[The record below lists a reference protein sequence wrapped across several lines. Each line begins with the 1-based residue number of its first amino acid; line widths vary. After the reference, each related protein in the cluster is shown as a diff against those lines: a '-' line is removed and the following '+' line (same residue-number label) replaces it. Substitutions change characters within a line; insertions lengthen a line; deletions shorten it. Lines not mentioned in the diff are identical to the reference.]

1 MHELSIARNIVAIV
15 CDSAGSRPVKRVTLE
30 VGARAG
36 VLADAI
42 AFCFPI
48 VADGTVC
55 AGARLEIRAT
65 GGGELNVK
73 EMEVEA
79 A

>member
-1 MHELSIARNIVAIV
+1 
-15 CDSAGSRPVKRVTLE
+15 VTLE